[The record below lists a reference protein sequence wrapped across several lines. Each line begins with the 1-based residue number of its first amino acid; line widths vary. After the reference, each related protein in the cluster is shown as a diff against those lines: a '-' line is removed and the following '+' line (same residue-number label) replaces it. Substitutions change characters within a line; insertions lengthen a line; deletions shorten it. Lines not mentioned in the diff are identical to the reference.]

1 MGRTDNPM
9 LSRIKLPLLPVID
22 LSLFDLGDPW
32 RDQVAAQIDA
42 ASSQFGFFYVVGHGI
57 DTAVVDPLME
67 ASGRFFAAAEAV
79 RTQLPPDGAP
89 PTSAIAMRGQIL
101 LPEVPGFR
109 EPVLDYMR
117 SLTGLGHKLMAMIA
131 RGLLLDDSYFVDRCT
146 GSPSTAF
153 RIDDYPPVAVTR
165 AATETPCAAAHMEC
179 GLLTILKQDG
189 MGGLELKYQDCWL
202 EVPDI
207 PNSFVCSVGDTLARL
222 TNGRYMSAARRVGN
236 CTKSHRLSMQFN
248 FNPSQGAVVEPI
260 AAIGPATPRAPRSD
274 DMANTLPE
282 LGHRHLA

>member
-9 LSRIKLPLLPVID
+9 VSRIELPVID

-57 DTAVVDPLME
+57 DTAVVDPLLE
-67 ASGRFFAAAEAV
+67 ASARFFAAAEAV
-79 RTQLPPDGAP
+79 RMQLAPDGAP
-89 PTSAIAMRGQIL
+89 ATSAIAMRGQIL

-109 EPVLDYMR
+109 EPVLDYMG

-131 RGLLLDDSYFVDRCT
+131 RGLLLEDSYFVDRCT
-146 GSPSTAF
+146 GSPATAF
-153 RIDDYPPVAVTR
+153 RIDDYPPVAVAR
-165 AATETPCAAAHMEC
+165 AVTETWCGAAHMER

-189 MGGLELKYQDCWL
+189 MGGLGFKYQDCWL
-202 EVPDI
+202 DVPDI
-207 PNSFVCSVGDTLARL
+207 SNSFVCSVGDTLTRL
-222 TNGRYMSAARRVGN
+222 TNGRYMSAARRISN
-236 CTKSHRLSMQFN
+236 STKSHRLSMQFS
-248 FNPSQGAVVEPI
+248 FDPSQGAVVEPI
-260 AAIGPATPRAPRSD
+260 AAIGPAIPRAPFSD
-274 DMANTLPE
+274 DMPNVLSE

>member
-9 LSRIKLPLLPVID
+9 VSRIELPVID

-32 RDQVAAQIDA
+32 RDQVAAQIDS

-57 DTAVVDPLME
+57 DTAVVDPLLE

-79 RTQLPPDGAP
+79 RMQLAPDGVPA
-89 PTSAIAMRGQIL
+89 TSAIAMRGQIL

-109 EPVLDYMR
+109 EPVLDYMG

-131 RGLLLDDSYFVDRCT
+131 RGLLLEDSYFVDRCT

-153 RIDDYPPVAVTR
+153 RIDDYPPVAVAR
-165 AATETPCAAAHMEC
+165 AVTETWCGAAHMER

-189 MGGLELKYQDCWL
+189 MGGLGFKYQDCWL
-202 EVPDI
+202 DVPDI
-207 PNSFVCSVGDTLARL
+207 SNSFVCSVGDTLARL
-222 TNGRYMSAARRVGN
+222 TNGRYMSAARRISN
-236 CTKSHRLSMQFN
+236 STKSHRLSMQFR
-248 FNPSQGAVVEPI
+248 FDPSQGAVVEPI
-260 AAIGPATPRAPRSD
+260 AAIGPAIPRAPFSD
-274 DMANTLPE
+274 DMPNVLSE